1 MKNADMIGVVQR
13 NIKWFL
19 NSGVMR
25 PNDGFW
31 GVAERVAI
39 LEGNACVE
47 KLRETFPAQ
56 SNVAPGIAVLE
67 HRRPDCCLQTALA
80 FDLAAEVLCDDGLKT
95 VADNLIDFVIHRSCL
110 QDVRADSPT
119 RGLWGWA
126 NPNYRDCYWADD
138 NAWVSTLLLIL
149 ARRGRPELAA
159 YGIDTI
165 RALYGHAKR
174 FMQHVITS
182 GKDVP
187 FEEKPMLGL
196 RLNPHWMGLA
206 AMAFAHAAR
215 EDQET
220 DYAGLVA
227 DYYCVV
233 LEGPPADDERSQR
246 AASSGLP
253 WSISEYAY
261 LSLAAAV
268 AGAQFG
274 LAEAIEAARYACNV
288 LVERQSSLGHFPS
301 EHYETPT
308 DPNLVD
314 LIYTQNWA
322 TLGLLQS
329 AKLFQSPKYRSAF
342 DLSIDL
348 LGDIQDHS
356 PEPHFCGCWRG
367 LYDVKLRTWSGGDR
381 YEGGQRS
388 IYSGWTNAPINLAF
402 LFTLTGTSLLPEE
415 IDLP

>member
-1 MKNADMIGVVQR
+1 MKKSDMISVVRR
-13 NIKWFL
+13 NIEWFL
-19 NSGVMR
+19 NSGIMR
-25 PNDGFW
+25 PNDGLW
-31 GVAERVAI
+31 GVGERVAV

-47 KLRETFPAQ
+47 KLHDTFPSQ
-56 SNVAPGIAVLE
+56 SDVAPGIAILE
-67 HRRPDCCLQTALA
+67 HRRPDCCLQAALA
-80 FDLAAEVLCDDGLKT
+80 FDLAVEVLCDDGLKT
-95 VADNLIDFVIHRSCL
+95 VADNLIDYVTRRSCL

-126 NPNYRDCYWADD
+126 NPNYRGCYWTDD
-138 NAWVSTLLLIL
+138 NAWVSTLLLTL
-149 ARRGRPELAA
+149 AQRGRPELAN
-159 YGIDTI
+159 YGITTA

-174 FMQHVITS
+174 FMRHVTTN
-182 GKDVP
+182 GKDAP

-196 RLNPHWMGLA
+196 RLNPHWMGLV

-215 EDQET
+215 EDKET

-227 DYYCVV
+227 DYYGVA
-233 LEGPPADDERSQR
+233 LEGPSAYDERSQR
-246 AASSGLP
+246 VASSGLP

-268 AGAQFG
+268 ASAQFG
-274 LAEAIEAARYACNV
+274 SAEAIEAARYACDV

-301 EHYETPT
+301 EHYETPVA
-308 DPNLVD
+308 PNLVD

-322 TLGLLQS
+322 TLGLLHG
-329 AKLFQSPKYRSAF
+329 AKLFQSAKYRDAF

-388 IYSGWTNAPINLAF
+388 IYSGWTNAPISLAF
-402 LFTLTGTSLLPEE
+402 LFAITGASFLPN
-415 IDLP
+415 DTNLP